1 VRGLARCRCRTPVPL
16 GGLDKRRLVG
26 TDAPVLSA
34 LAGTGGN
41 GRHHPANAKNRRI
54 RLWPLETETPR
65 RTTAYL
71 KVEKPRFLF
80 LEGSADAAAVP
91 IAAAAAPPHVA
102 AAPVAAV
109 ATPPDV
115 AAALVVVGA
124 ALLDA
129 AAVRAGASATRF
141 DALAARALPRALAPL
156 PLAGP
161 LATGV
166 EAPTSLEPAPIAPF
180 FLLLLRRRDL
190 RSHRL
195 RESLLLAQPVLL
207 AVLLPA
213 LPPSDASLLLAR
225 GPLLLS
231 SLRRARDRA
240 GSGRGQVGPRGVY
253 DHPLLRR
260 QLSELH
266 WYAARIEEGKGD
278 HSPPGRRE
286 ASRTTRARRCCT
298 CRP

>member
-1 VRGLARCRCRTPVPL
+1 
-16 GGLDKRRLVG
+16 VG

-34 LAGTGGN
+34 LVGAGGN
-41 GRHHPANAKNRRI
+41 GRRRPANAKNRRI
-54 RLWPLETETPR
+54 RPWPLETETPR

-91 IAAAAAPPHVA
+91 VAAAVAPPDVA
-102 AAPVAAV
+102 AAPLATV

-115 AAALVVVGA
+115 VAALVAAGA
-124 ALLDA
+124 TLLDA
-129 AAVRAGASATRF
+129 AAVRAGASATRS

-166 EAPTSLEPAPIAPF
+166 EAPTSREPAPIAPF

-195 RESLLLAQPVLL
+195 KESLLLAQPVLL

-213 LPPSDASLLLAR
+213 LPPSNASLLLAR
-225 GPLLLS
+225 GLGAWAGRTAGCLRSPSAEKTVVRTALVRCENRRREGRPLTAGVSGSIANDQRS
-231 SLRRARDRA
+231 SLLYLPPLRLIARLALVAAYSVGKRSFSSRERANDT
-240 GSGRGQVGPRGVY
+240 G
-253 DHPLLRR
+253 L
-260 QLSELH
+260 
-266 WYAARIEEGKGD
+266 AASLI
-278 HSPPGRRE
+278 S
-286 ASRTTRARRCCT
+286 
-298 CRP
+298 